1 MVYELATGNTA
12 VRGLAWDKTRNCL
25 YAATECEYV
34 DCDGRPFGYRW
45 ANVPSDLDSTE
56 EQKQEDNNTSEADV
70 RLQPPQCWPK
80 RAYHAE
86 DYFGHAFDA
95 GEHRILRYQFKSN
108 ANPRILR
115 RLESMRLQIS
125 VAVTSI
131 FHYCGSGNITWSHNA
146 TDIIDPKPDAN
157 T

>member
-56 EQKQEDNNTSEADV
+56 EQKQEDDNTSEADV

-108 ANPRILR
+108 ANPRILPSSGKHAVADQRGLR
-115 RLESMRLQIS
+115 RSSTLTCSAFRFRASILAHEIRLS
-125 VAVTSI
+125 E
-131 FHYCGSGNITWSHNA
+131 
-146 TDIIDPKPDAN
+146 
-157 T
+157 